1 MDQDRAETVVGLTV
15 IGLFVLLLGYAIFCL
30 VTDEKPPPKKQKPNP
45 MEDRRGLDGLT
56 DREREAAREAIE
68 RERNRIK
75 KR

>member
-1 MDQDRAETVVGLTV
+1 M
-15 IGLFVLLLGYAIFCL
+15 
-30 VTDEKPPPKKQKPNP
+30 TDEKAPPKNPKPNP
-45 MEDRRGLDGLT
+45 MENRRGFDGLT